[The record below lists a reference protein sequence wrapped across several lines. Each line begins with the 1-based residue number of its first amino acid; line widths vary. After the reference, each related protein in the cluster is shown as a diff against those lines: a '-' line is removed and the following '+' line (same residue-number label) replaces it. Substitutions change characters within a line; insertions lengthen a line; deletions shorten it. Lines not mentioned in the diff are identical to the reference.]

1 MFWKFRFDLCMMM
14 GLRLLRGKTVLLV
27 NTVRGICKKIGYL
40 ASHRQRG
47 SFMCRTKFYSSI
59 FPKRIFTISKKPF
72 KRLIQRRMV

>member
-14 GLRLLRGKTVLLV
+14 GLRLPRGKIVLLA

-47 SFMCRTKFYSSI
+47 SFMSRTKFYSS
-59 FPKRIFTISKKPF
+59 IFTISKKPF
-72 KRLIQRRMV
+72 KRLILRRMV